1 MVVFVTLA
9 TNELINSKA
18 AAAAAYKLS
27 NIKIAN
33 SAVKVSR
40 QIDQTPQ
47 EKNKTKFCMDI
58 WKAIIPT
65 ISILFI
71 LTFFIICM
79 RN

>member
-18 AAAAAYKLS
+18 SAAAYKFS

-71 LTFFIICM
+71 TTFFIICLVK
-79 RN
+79 